1 MLWILE
7 VLQSLSEN
15 DLTNNSIDVLI
26 KKKIAY
32 IEVERFVILIR

>member
-26 KKKIAY
+26 KKKIGY